1 VSEPPPIPALMAQAL
16 ADSWVGSMLIGTNEY
31 AVIGLSLEAR
41 IIGWHGAATRL
52 FGYTADEIAN
62 QPFARLF
69 TPPDVERGLPEVELE
84 LARQTG
90 RSEDDRWHRRKDG
103 GRFWSS
109 GVVNRLFNQDKV
121 LVGYVKVLRDR
132 TDLHTRFEALRNRLE
147 RMTQQLADERRLRAT
162 LLHELRNPLVPILNA
177 AHIIDTQADEETR
190 RRMLAV
196 IARQTE
202 VLQRVLDE
210 ATAPVLPVAQLRLRP
225 ITLQDAVRQAV
236 DALRHSA
243 SAKALS
249 LVFVCPDAPVTIE
262 ADSARL
268 QQMVHNLLSNA
279 LKYTTG
285 GGHVTV
291 AVTVEGDM
299 AVVRV
304 DDDGTGIA
312 KENLER
318 VFELF
323 TREENDDAVPGVGV
337 GLAVVKQLAQLH
349 GGFVEARSPGKGLGS
364 QFTLQ
369 LPLNARRT
377 QAD

>member
-1 VSEPPPIPALMAQAL
+1 ML
-16 ADSWVGSMLIGTNEY
+16 VGTREY
-31 AVIGLSLEAR
+31 AVIGLSLEGD
-41 IIGWHGAATRL
+41 IIGWHGAAARL
-52 FGYTADEIAN
+52 FGYGADEIAG
-62 QPFARLF
+62 QPYSRLF
-69 TPPDVERGLPEVELE
+69 TAADIERRIPAVEVE

-90 RSEDDRWHRRKDG
+90 RSEDDRWHQRKDG
-103 GRFWSS
+103 SRFWSS
-109 GVVNRLFNQDKV
+109 GVINRLHNQQQL

-132 TDLHTRFEALRNRLE
+132 TDLQMRFEALRNRLE
-147 RMTQQLADERRLRAT
+147 RATQELADERRLRAT

-177 AHIIDTQADEETR
+177 AQIIARQPDEETR
-190 RRMLAV
+190 ARMLVV

-210 ATAPVLPVAQLRLRP
+210 ASAPHAPDVQLQLCP

-236 DALRHSA
+236 DALRPGA
-243 SAKALS
+243 TAKGLS

-262 ADSARL
+262 ADSVRL

-279 LKYTTG
+279 LKYTAG

-304 DDDGTGIA
+304 DDDGAGIA

-323 TREENDDAVPGVGV
+323 TREQHEDSVPGVGV
-337 GLAVVKQLAQLH
+337 GLAVVKRLAQLH

-369 LPLNARRT
+369 LPLQGPRT
-377 QAD
+377 PPA